1 MKTITPFV
9 LASLVGLAIAPAA
22 YAQPNPPGVNA
33 HVLPADPTNA
43 ALVYWRVWSLEA
55 ATLADKVKEQY
66 VAEKGV
72 VPESDLAT
80 LLRTPETRTTINQII
95 AATRLPECDFGIA
108 YSDGFMAL
116 LPHLGKLRASG
127 RLLIADAALASAEGR
142 HADAAENVAA
152 VYRMGRHLH
161 GERTL
166 ISCLV
171 AQAVIASGHARVRAM
186 IDASQ
191 LSRESAASLQAELA
205 HFPEEDTFSIRVSL
219 AAEGALVAS
228 WTDRTYTGPDAGAR
242 FVEDVVD
249 TGTVEATP
257 GVPAIRAMNED
268 ALRASVTQVRRYY
281 DDCLDVF
288 DPTDMGADDRLA
300 VLAKKVAEGEYG
312 PVAQVVA
319 PSAIRVL
326 QADRKHRAELAEV
339 RNLLAGLR

>member
-1 MKTITPFV
+1 MRIVTPFV
-9 LASLVGLAIAPAA
+9 LAAFVGLAIAPAVF
-22 YAQPNPPGVNA
+22 AQTNA
-33 HVLPADPTNA
+33 SAANAQSLPADPTNA
-43 ALVYWRVWSLEA
+43 ALAYWRVWSLEA

-72 VPESDLAT
+72 APESDLAT

-95 AATRLPECDFGIA
+95 AASRLPECDFGIA

-142 HADAAENVAA
+142 HADAAGNVAA

-191 LSRESAASLQAELA
+191 LSRESAAALQAELA
-205 HFPEEDTFSIRVSL
+205 RFPEEDMFSIRASL
-219 AAEGALVAS
+219 AAEGSLVAS

-249 TGTVEATP
+249 AGTVEATP

-268 ALRASVTQVRRYY
+268 ALRASVVQVRKYY
-281 DDCLDVF
+281 DECLAVF
-288 DPTDMGADDRLA
+288 DPNDPGAEDRLA
-300 VLAKKVAEGEYG
+300 SLAKDVVDGKYG
-312 PVAQVVA
+312 PLAQVIA
-319 PSAIRVL
+319 PSTVNVL
-326 QADRKHRAELAEV
+326 RADKKHRAELMSI
-339 RNLLAGLR
+339 RDLLASIK

>member
-9 LASLVGLAIAPAA
+9 LAVFVGLAIAPAA
-22 YAQPNPPGVNA
+22 HAQANPPIVNA
-33 HVLPADPTNA
+33 QAIPADPTNA
-43 ALVYWRVWSLEA
+43 ALAYWRVWSLEA

-72 VPESDLAT
+72 APDSELAT
-80 LLRTPETRTTINQII
+80 LLRAPETRTTINQII
-95 AATRLPECDFGIA
+95 AASRMPECDFGIT

-127 RLLIADAALASAEGR
+127 RLLIADAALASAEER
-142 HADAAENVAA
+142 HADGAGNVAA

-186 IDASQ
+186 IDAGQ
-191 LSRESAASLQAELA
+191 LSRDGAAALQTELA
-205 HFPEEDTFSIRVSL
+205 RFPEEDTFSIRASL

-228 WTDRTYTGPDAGAR
+228 WTERTYTGAEAGAR

-249 TGTVEATP
+249 SGTVETTP

-281 DDCLDVF
+281 DDCLAVF
-288 DPTDMGADDRLA
+288 DPADLGADDRLTA
-300 VLAKKVAEGEYG
+300 LAKEVADGKYG

-319 PSAIRVL
+319 PSAVRVL

-339 RNLLAGLR
+339 RNLLAGIK